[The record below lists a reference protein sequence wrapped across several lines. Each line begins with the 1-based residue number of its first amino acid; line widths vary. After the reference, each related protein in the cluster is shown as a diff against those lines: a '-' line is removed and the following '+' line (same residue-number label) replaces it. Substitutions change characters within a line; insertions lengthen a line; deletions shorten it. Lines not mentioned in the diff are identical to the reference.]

1 MDDLEQVVRQEWGR
15 LVALFVAQFR
25 RLDLVEDA
33 LGDAV
38 ESAAR
43 TWPAD
48 GRPANPPAWL
58 MTAARRRILDRLR
71 TEEVARRKQPLLLT
85 DAERH
90 QEGSRAMADSGS
102 LVYNGGWHFDA
113 PDAVAAGQGA
123 RLNFSTDPDWFY
135 SFVSSVDGMF
145 EMDYAIIGI
154 GDTAG
159 LRGWQFAWNNGSR
172 TLGGDALDPTES
184 GDVRFSVLRG
194 GTYRVSLT
202 NLAQIETLGN
212 LAGVRGQMDG
222 NFNWRIV
229 ENAVPE
235 PASWTLMILGF
246 GLTGASLRQTSSR
259 KSVRIG

>member
-1 MDDLEQVVRQEWGR
+1 MVYRFLSGVTTA
-15 LVALFVAQFR
+15 LVLGSAAVASTPIAGGVSFGVEIFALNRAVLNNNGDVAGWNGVPEYSS
-25 RLDLVEDA
+25 LGVDA
-33 LGDAV
+33 AVNYFGNRVSAFSGGDA
-38 ESAAR
+38 
-43 TWPAD
+43 TWD
-48 GRPANPPAWL
+48 N
-58 MTAARRRILDRLR
+58 
-71 TEEVARRKQPLLLT
+71 
-85 DAERH
+85 
-90 QEGSRAMADSGS
+90 ADSGS
-102 LVYNGGWHFDA
+102 LVYNGGWRFDA